1 MKLNALRAITLSAL
15 PLALALS
22 ACQMAP
28 QDPAAAGE
36 EAFATGDYPAA
47 RLHLLNAIK
56 QDDANSEL
64 KLLYARTLLA
74 LGDGV
79 GAQATLDKLVNDPKL
94 GAEAQALSTEALFL
108 KGQFQEVLKRT
119 SSIVGPYASNLAWA
133 RASALIGLD
142 RIDEAATVVTQARNK
157 DQSSLAL
164 AELDANIRLAKGD
177 VAGARRISAAIL
189 SANPN
194 KPEALLLA
202 GRIARLDGDEAAA
215 QNHFA
220 AALKVNP
227 NNSVVLNAMGDSL
240 RQSGDVEGA
249 REHYQRSLSLVP
261 SNPLTLISLGELELM
276 NGNTAKALELVQ
288 SNQPAV
294 ASIPEG
300 KRLIGLVEEQ
310 RGNNETARGM
320 LTSYLNS
327 VPNEPIASASLARIY
342 RASGE
347 TDKARAAEASA
358 AGYQGKAGTL
368 AQASANVRAE
378 DRALIEQAS
387 AAMSGKQWVAAD
399 RHLSALVSKPGF
411 DNAAVL
417 NNAAMV
423 KLQLGNRTAALPLAR
438 RAYQTAPDDPFV
450 QDTLG
455 WALFINGKEPQR
467 AATLLNQA
475 YSQLPQNFEISWH
488 FAQVLAKAGHA
499 DKAREVMQ
507 RLKSSAPQKDHAT
520 IDRLMARL

>member
-1 MKLNALRAITLSAL
+1 MKLNTLRTIRLTAL
-15 PLALALS
+15 PLALVIS

-36 EAFATGDYPAA
+36 EAFTTGDYPAA
-47 RLHLLNAIK
+47 RLHLLNAMK
-56 QDDANSEL
+56 QDDSDNQI

-79 GAQATLDKLVNDPKL
+79 GAQATLDKLSDDPKL
-94 GAEAQALSTEALFL
+94 ADEARALTTKALFF
-108 KGQFQEVLKRT
+108 KGQYEEVLKRT
-119 SSIVGPYASNLAWA
+119 ASLTGPHAADHAWA
-133 RASALIGLD
+133 RASSLIGLD
-142 RIDEAATVVTQARNK
+142 RIDEAAAVVAQARNK

-164 AELDANIRLAKGD
+164 AELDANIKLATGD
-177 VAGARRISAAIL
+177 VAGARRISAATL

-202 GRIARLDGDEAAA
+202 GRIARMDGNEAAA
-215 QNHFA
+215 QNHFT
-220 AALKVNP
+220 AALKANP

-240 RQSGDVEGA
+240 RQSGDVDGA

-261 SNPLTLISLGELELM
+261 SNPITLISLGELELM

-347 TDKARAAEASA
+347 TEKALAAEATA

-368 AQASANVRAE
+368 AQVSANVRAE
-378 DRALIEQAS
+378 DRALIDKAS
-387 AAMSGKQWVAAD
+387 AAMSGKQWAVAD
-399 RHLSALVSKPGF
+399 RHLTALINKPGAE
-411 DNAAVL
+411 NAAVF

-423 KLQLGNRTAALPLAR
+423 KLQLGNRAAALPLAR
-438 RAYQTAPDDPFV
+438 RAYQKAPDDPFV

-455 WALFINGKEPQR
+455 WTLYINGKEPQR

-488 FAQVLAKAGHA
+488 FAQVLAKAGHT

-507 RLKSSAPQKDHAT
+507 RLKSSAPKKDHAT
-520 IDRLMARL
+520 IDRLVARL